1 MSCLRLSC
9 VMDVVFGTDRCLDR
23 LLKPL
28 LILSQICFKSFS
40 LVLSSSGCNVPF
52 FKFQYKLDDTL
63 CSISLSWRG
72 ISLVRFYQPWFQNEA
87 VVLWRHCAW
96 LLATW
101 MYAVQKNAMFPGA
114 TIIAF
119 LYLCCH
125 NAASVSSL
133 AKISAMF
140 AHRRHNLA
148 FRPLKNSLCFSN
160 SSATLSSSSLLMMAS
175 SMLR

>member
-1 MSCLRLSC
+1 MFDFLELTGHFPGSS
-9 VMDVVFGTDRCLDR
+9 
-23 LLKPL
+23 
-28 LILSQICFKSFS
+28 
-40 LVLSSSGCNVPF
+40 VLSILIPERGCRAVTTLRMPFSNV
-52 FKFQYKLDDTL
+52 
-63 CSISLSWRG
+63 
-72 ISLVRFYQPWFQNEA
+72 N
-87 VVLWRHCAW
+87 
-96 LLATW
+96 
-101 MYAVQKNAMFPGA
+101 YAVQKNAMFPGA

-160 SSATLSSSSLLMMAS
+160 SSAILSSSSLLMTAS
-175 SMLR
+175 SMLRLSIEQKKNIV